1 MLEINDI
8 LRAHHIKRWTI
19 VNVVNNQSLA
29 EHTFN
34 VTMIARAF
42 AKALKVP
49 DDNLIKAAL
58 EHDLSEIVTGD
69 LPTPTKRRMVELGS
83 APDDIWPTP
92 TRDLNET
99 ERKVLKMADIVD
111 AIHFLEDHGVG
122 KHAESVKDYLNGKA
136 REVLDAMGSDQAE
149 TILIVVDQ
157 ILNGEHRI

>member
-34 VTMIARAF
+34 VVMIARAF
-42 AKALKVP
+42 AKVLKIS
-49 DDNLIKAAL
+49 DDVLIKAAL
-58 EHDLSEIVTGD
+58 EHDLSEILTGD
-69 LPTPTKRRMVELGS
+69 LPTPTKRRMVELGN

-99 ERKVLKMADIVD
+99 ERKVLKLADIVD

-122 KHAESVKDYLNGKA
+122 RHATGVKDYLNSKA
-136 REVLDAMGSDQAE
+136 RGVLDTMGDGQAD
-149 TILIVVDQ
+149 IVLVVIDQ
-157 ILNGEHRI
+157 ILNGEHQI